1 MLLQTP
7 RSGHSERHG
16 LVWVSSVMVQPAHA
30 MLLCRAGDKGSANA
44 TEAFRKLEGK
54 VQQFMHEP

>member
-1 MLLQTP
+1 MTLDMSDTLSSLIPLQC
-7 RSGHSERHG
+7 
-16 LVWVSSVMVQPAHA
+16 
-30 MLLCRAGDKGSANA
+30 CRAGDQGSANA